1 MLHRKLGDIV
11 IHRILESES
20 PDFDPYAFFPQTL
33 EDAWQEA
40 QV

>member
-1 MLHRKLGDIV
+1 MLKRQLGDIV

-20 PDFDPYAFFPQTL
+20 PDFDRHEFFPKAHWDT
-33 EDAWQEA
+33 WQEE